1 MLLADDFDRH
11 VQDLSDLLDGA
22 CPAALRCSEVM
33 CGAALAPAVVPFA
46 CAYGEARAEGG
57 VTVLQSGAI
66 LDDAFTYDEL
76 EMSVSILRDGQVGD
90 RAWLRIE
97 AREETT
103 AGFAVE
109 HWNDFHRGLACR
121 GRSRRHLSRSGR

>member
-1 MLLADDFDRH
+1 MLSLSSLRSIRPSWEEGYRWRAACSVHRLKMLLADDFDRH

-97 AREETT
+97 AR
-103 AGFAVE
+103 
-109 HWNDFHRGLACR
+109 
-121 GRSRRHLSRSGR
+121 